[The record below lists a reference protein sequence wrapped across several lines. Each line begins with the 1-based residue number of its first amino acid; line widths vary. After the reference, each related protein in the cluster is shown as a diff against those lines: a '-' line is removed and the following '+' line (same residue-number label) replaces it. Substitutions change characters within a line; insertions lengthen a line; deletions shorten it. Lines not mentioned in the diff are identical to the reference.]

1 MNSKKA
7 ITLLVLATLLLSMVP
22 VAFAAVGITDVEDDD
37 GNPITGGDYGDTVV
51 ILGNGVSAGTTVE
64 LYWDDTTIAWNG
76 VKGKVNET
84 TVDNDGTF
92 EVWFDIPEST
102 AGDHYVWAKSGDDTA
117 SAVLTVVPRVK
128 TASSSGEADDNVDTD
143 VYGQAGSKDVALVFV
158 YDDDIA
164 NWNWVAGPADTEGD
178 IGDED
183 VEGDLNTIVE
193 PGSLVIVDGIFE
205 TFNDDGDGTLTG
217 TVSGDGKINYVTG
230 EWEIESVAGIT
241 AVLTVNYNELE
252 DQETPVPVLAD
263 TLLLSTG
270 ETNSVGSWMKR
281 ITIPMWIANPGVESY
296 YVASLDA
303 KGNTGSDDFTIGAVL
318 TATPDEVDVGD
329 LVTLSGRGYTPSGTI
344 LQAQVTIGGLVAV
357 IDDYDTSEAIDTDGE
372 WSFKVFVPQIP
383 DKEEDYDVVVTDGA
397 KSADVEIEVNAKAKI
412 TITPDYGPQGQTVS
426 ITGENF
432 PNLKEE
438 EIVVELDVGGVDI
451 EDFETSSDGSFSG
464 TFRIPAVGDGDYEI
478 NAFWDNP
485 GADDIISDTADFRI
499 GSILVLLSDDEGP
512 TGLQVILSGNGF
524 SIDGGWNATFGDI
537 VIFEDEQADGTGL
550 LGAMTFW
557 VPQVEPGIYDITV
570 LDEDSE
576 IAVATEFEVTD
587 STSFVMDPS
596 TAPAGYNVTF
606 EGMYWSENQ
615 DGEFDLEFVVFNDT
629 EEWDITSD
637 VWKVSSDY
645 DDGFGLGPI
654 QPIKTGDN
662 DGSEADDGAFTAW
675 WYIGDE
681 DPTEAVDVFSKGT
694 YTLNVTSG
702 DDEEYVWQMTFVV
715 GDEHSSIAPRKT
727 TFRIEETVSFD
738 IQHSFGNNPASDI
751 AGGMVDVFDPD
762 GNLYWRTDDLVGGI
776 WIKSGM
782 YYYVP
787 VAEQVDNNNPMVL
800 LDDAPL
806 GEWSYEWYEENG
818 DDLIAE
824 GTFTVEASREDVVS
838 GKIDDLNNQITN
850 LQDAVSDVSSEF
862 DDVRSDI
869 ADVAAI
875 AEQAVSAAN
884 TAAEAIQTVA
894 QTANTASQAA
904 ENAAE
909 AANAAKDAAS
919 GLTTLVYGAIGAS
932 LISAL
937 AAIVSL
943 KQISTRMI

>member
-22 VAFAAVGITDVEDDD
+22 MTFADVGITDLSED
-37 GNPITGGDYGDTVV
+37 TGDYG
-51 ILGNGVSAGTTVE
+51 NTVE
-64 LYWDDTTIAWNG
+64 VTGDGVQPGTNVELWWDDSTIGWNG
-76 VKGKVNET
+76 VKGKLNET
-84 TVDNDGTF
+84 IADGDGSY
-92 EVWFDIPEST
+92 EVWFDVPEST
-102 AGDHYVWAKSGDDTA
+102 AGNHYVVVTSGSGYD
-117 SAVLTVVPRVK
+117 SATYTVVPRVK
-128 TASSSGEADDNVDTD
+128 TASSSGEADDKLDTN
-143 VYGQAGSKDVALVFV
+143 VYGQAGSKEIALVFV
-158 YDDDIA
+158 YDDDIL
-164 NWNWVAGPADTEGD
+164 NWNWVAGADTEGD
-178 IGDED
+178 VGDEE
-183 VEGDLNTIVE
+183 VEGDLNTIVR
-193 PGSLVIVDGIFE
+193 PLSLTIVDGIAE
-205 TFNDDGDGTLTG
+205 TFTDDGDGTLTG
-217 TVSGDGKINYVTG
+217 DNGGDGKINYVTG
-230 EWEIESVAGIT
+230 EWEIESGAVGGISAIL
-241 AVLTVNYNELE
+241 AVTYEELVDDE
-252 DQETPVPVLAD
+252 DLVLAD
-263 TLLLSTG
+263 NVLLLGTG
-270 ETNSVGSWMKR
+270 ETNSVGSWTKR
-281 ITIPMWIANPGVESY
+281 ITIPMWIANPGLESY

-303 KGNTGSDDFTIGAVL
+303 KGNTGSDDFTVGAVL

-329 LVTLSGRGYTPSGTI
+329 LVTLSGRGYTPGSTI
-344 LQAQVTIGGLVAV
+344 GQVNVTIGGIVAV
-357 IDDYDTSEAIDTDGE
+357 IDDYETSEAINSKGE

-397 KSADVEIEVNAKAKI
+397 KSADTEIEVNAKAKI

-426 ITGENF
+426 ITGVNF

-438 EIVVELDVGGVDI
+438 EIVVELNGVDI
-451 EDFETSSDGSFSG
+451 DDFETSSDGSFSG

-485 GADDIISDTADFRI
+485 GANDIISDTADFRI
-499 GSILVLLSDDEGP
+499 GSILILLSDDEGP
-512 TGLQVILSGNGF
+512 TGLRVILSGNGF

-537 VIFEDEQADGTGL
+537 VIFEDEQADGSGL
-550 LGAMTFW
+550 LSTMSFW
-557 VPQVEPGIYDITV
+557 VPQVEPGTYDITV

-576 IAVATEFEVTD
+576 IAVVTEFTVTD
-587 STSFVMDPS
+587 TTSFVMDPS

-615 DGEFDLEFVVFNDT
+615 DGDFDLEFVVFNDT

-637 VWKVSSDY
+637 VYKVSSDY
-645 DDGFGLGPI
+645 DDGFGLGPL
-654 QPIKTGDN
+654 QPIKTGDF
-662 DGSEADDGAFTAW
+662 DGSEADDGAFLAW
-675 WYIGDE
+675 WYIGDA
-681 DPTEAVDVFSKGT
+681 DPTEATDVFSKGT

-702 DDEEYVWQMTFVV
+702 DDEEYVYQMTFVV

-727 TFRIEETVSFD
+727 TFRIEDTVSFD

-751 AGGMVDVFDPD
+751 AGGMVDIYDPSGD
-762 GNLYWRTDDLVGGI
+762 LYWRTDDLVGGI

-787 VAEQVDNNNPMVL
+787 VAEQVDNNNPMIL

-824 GTFTVEASREDVVS
+824 GTFMVELSTANEVS
-838 GKIDDLNNQITN
+838 GKIDDLNTQIMS
-850 LQDAVSDVSSEF
+850 LQDSVSGVSSEF
-862 DDVRSDI
+862 DTVRSDI

-875 AEQAVSAAN
+875 AEQAVAAANSAAD
-884 TAAEAIQTVA
+884 AIQTVA

-904 ENAAE
+904 QDAAE

-932 LISAL
+932 LVAAL

-943 KQISTRMI
+943 MQISRRIAG